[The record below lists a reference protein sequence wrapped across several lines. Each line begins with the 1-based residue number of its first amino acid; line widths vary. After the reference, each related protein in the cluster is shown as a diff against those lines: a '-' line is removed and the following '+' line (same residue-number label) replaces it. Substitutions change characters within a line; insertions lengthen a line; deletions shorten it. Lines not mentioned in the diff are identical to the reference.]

1 MVSEKNFTFKSSDG
15 TNTISAKY
23 WIPEGEPVAVFQI
36 THGMVEYKERYDGFA
51 RFMAENGFLVCA
63 HDHLGHGDSVSTVSD
78 WGYINE
84 KSPSDF
90 MVEDMNK
97 LRKIASEEYPGIPY
111 FMLGHSMGSFML
123 RKYITKYAEGLS
135 AAVIMGTGHNGSATA
150 KVAIALTSSI
160 ALVKGWRYRSN
171 FVEGLAF
178 SESYSKYDLT
188 GTDSSNSWLTKDTA
202 IVEKYYKDPK
212 CTYKFTLAGYKALF
226 EAVGASCDL
235 KAAGNIPKDMP
246 ILIVSGADD
255 PVGDCGA
262 GVEKAYKMYC
272 KAGLHDITMKL
283 FQGDRH
289 EILNETDRDIVYAY
303 ILDYIRSKM

>member
-1 MVSEKNFTFKSSDG
+1 MITEKNFSFKSSDG
-15 TNTISAKY
+15 RNNISAKY
-23 WIPEGEPVAVFQI
+23 WIPESAPIAVLQI

-90 MVEDMNK
+90 LVEDMNG
-97 LRKIASEEYPGIPY
+97 LRKIASQEYPGIPY
-111 FMLGHSMGSFML
+111 YMLGHSMGSFML
-123 RKYITKYAEGLS
+123 RKYITRYGEGLS

-150 KVAIALTSSI
+150 KVALGLTGTL
-160 ALVKGWRYRSN
+160 ALVKGWRHRSD
-171 FVEGLAF
+171 FIQGLAF
-178 SESYSKYDLT
+178 GESYKKYDLT
-188 GTDSSNSWLTKDTA
+188 GTDTSNSWLTKDTA

-226 EAVGASCDL
+226 EAVGAACDV
-235 KAAGNIPKDMP
+235 KAAGAIPKDLP
-246 ILIVSGADD
+246 LLIVSGADD

-272 KAGLHDITMKL
+272 DAGLHDITMKL

-289 EILNETDRDIVYAY
+289 EILNELDRETVYAY
-303 ILDYIRSKM
+303 IFDFLKSKM